1 MSQIPIVGFAAYSG
15 SGKTTLIEKLI
26 IVLKENGLRVAVIK
40 HDCHTFE
47 IDYEG
52 KDSWR
57 FTNAGADIT
66 IISSDDK
73 IAYVRRGCLEF
84 DKLIDLIHDV
94 DIILVEGYKNSNIP
108 QIGIARKATG
118 KGLPFEPEHFIAIVT
133 DIEVDTAVPCFG
145 LNDIYPLAEF
155 IMYRMK
161 SDHTLS
167 TILV

>member
-1 MSQIPIVGFAAYSG
+1 MSQIPIVGFVAYSG

-26 IVLKENGLRVAVIK
+26 IVLKENGLRTAAIK

-47 IDYEG
+47 IDHEG

-66 IISSDDK
+66 IINSDDK
-73 IAYVRRGCLEF
+73 TAYVKRSGLEF
-84 DKLIDLIHDV
+84 EQLIDLIHDV
-94 DIILVEGYKNSNIP
+94 DLVLVEGYKNLNIP
-108 QIGIARKATG
+108 QIGVARKATG

-133 DIEVDTAVPCFG
+133 DMEIDTAVPCFG
-145 LNDIYPLAEF
+145 LNDIHPLAEF
-155 IMYRMK
+155 IIDRME
-161 SDHTLS
+161 SGHTLS